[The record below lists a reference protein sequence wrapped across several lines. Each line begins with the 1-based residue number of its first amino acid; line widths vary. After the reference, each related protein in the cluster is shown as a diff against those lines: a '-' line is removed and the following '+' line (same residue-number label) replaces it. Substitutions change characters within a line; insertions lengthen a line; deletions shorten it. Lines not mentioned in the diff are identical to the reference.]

1 MLALVLAT
9 AVSAS
14 PANVYPARLRRS
26 LFADEVRLLYEF
38 LLLRSIILES
48 RRQKEKRAPFFLPTH
63 SFPLSLPRLAPLFFN
78 HKQAGEAA
86 GEAVGEAV
94 FDAGEAS
101 EAGEA

>member
-1 MLALVLAT
+1 MSYSKIVSLFLVLALVLAT

-26 LFADEVRLLYEF
+26 LFADE
-38 LLLRSIILES
+38 
-48 RRQKEKRAPFFLPTH
+48 
-63 SFPLSLPRLAPLFFN
+63 
-78 HKQAGEAA
+78 AGEAA